1 MMSYLTT
8 FNLLV
13 AGLGVAF
20 VAGVMLS
27 TKVKDFIKGVPAEL
41 RAALSATE
49 KAALAEV
56 SAAKSAAIAKV
67 TGAKVAVAPAAPAAP
82 VVAAAAPAA
91 PAAPVV

>member
-20 VAGVMLS
+20 VAGVLLS

-56 SAAKSAAIAKV
+56 FAAKSAAIAKV

-91 PAAPVV
+91 PPAPVV